1 MTGNGGIAPGGD
13 WRSAPIYSVAEVAA
27 LTGVHALTVRRWLY
41 GEPAPSGAA
50 GPLLVSFLS
59 LVEILVTKAFRRR
72 GVRLERV
79 RQARDFAAARW
90 EIAYP
95 FASLRLRTLGGRILA
110 EFEKGSPAVGSLLT
124 LERPAERGSE
134 QWTLPALVVETVEA
148 IEFAQDELAE
158 RWFPFGKATPIVL
171 DPRFA
176 AGRPTI
182 AGTGVTVNAV
192 YARFQTGRLSIPSIA
207 DDLQLPQETVEH
219 AVRLGGKVA
228 A

>member
-1 MTGNGGIAPGGD
+1 MTTTSGIAVDGD
-13 WRSAPIYSVAEVAA
+13 ERSAPIYSVAEVAG

-59 LVEILVTKAFRRR
+59 LVEILVTKAFRKR

-90 EIAYP
+90 EISHP
-95 FASLRLRTLGGRILA
+95 FASLRLRTLGGQILA
-110 EFEKGSPAVGSLLT
+110 EFEEESPSG
-124 LERPAERGSE
+124 
-134 QWTLPALVVETVEA
+134 
-148 IEFAQDELAE
+148 LAM
-158 RWFPFGKATPIVL
+158 RWFPFGKATPIAL
-171 DPRFA
+171 DPAFA
-176 AGRPTI
+176 AGRPTV
-182 AGTGVTVNAV
+182 AGTGVTVNSI
-192 YARFQTGRLSIPSIA
+192 YKRFHSGRLSIPFIA
-207 DDLQLPQETVEH
+207 DDLGLEEGTVED

>member
-1 MTGNGGIAPGGD
+1 MDKDGGVRAIAD
-13 WRSAPIYSVAEVAA
+13 RRSAPVYSVAEVAR
-27 LTGVHALTVRRWLY
+27 LTGVHALTVRRWLSD
-41 GEPAPSGAA
+41 GEASPYQE
-50 GPLLVSFLS
+50 GPLLASFLS

-72 GVRLERV
+72 GVRLERI

-110 EFEKGSPAVGSLLT
+110 EFEEESPAGGSLLT

-134 QWTLPALVVETVEA
+134 QWTLPALVVETVDA
-148 IEFAQDELAE
+148 VEFAQDEMAK
-158 RWFPFGKATPIVL
+158 RWFPFGKAGPIVI
-171 DPRFA
+171 DPQFA

-207 DDLQLPQETVEH
+207 DDLQLPQETVEE
-219 AVRLGGKVA
+219 AVRLGGRIA

>member
-1 MTGNGGIAPGGD
+1 MTTASGIAVDGD
-13 WRSAPIYSVAEVAA
+13 ERSAPIYSVAEVAG

-41 GEPAPSGAA
+41 CEPAPSGAS

-59 LVEILVTKAFRRR
+59 LIEILVTKAFRKR

-79 RQARDFAAARW
+79 RQARDFAAVRW
-90 EIAYP
+90 EITHP
-95 FASLRLRTLGGRILA
+95 FASLRLRTLGGQILA
-110 EFEKGSPAVGSLLT
+110 EFEEESPSGGSLLT

-134 QWTLPALVVETVEA
+134 QWTLPTLVVETVET
-148 IEFAQDELAE
+148 IEFAQDELAM

-171 DPRFA
+171 DPAFA

-207 DDLQLPQETVEH
+207 EDLQLEEETVED
-219 AVRLGGKVA
+219 AVRLGGRIA

>member
-1 MTGNGGIAPGGD
+1 MTTTSGIAVDGD
-13 WRSAPIYSVAEVAA
+13 GRSAPIYSVAEVAG
-27 LTGVHALTVRRWLY
+27 LTGVHPLTVRRWLY

-59 LVEILVTKAFRRR
+59 LIEILVTKAFRQR

-90 EIAYP
+90 EISHP
-95 FASLRLRTLGGRILA
+95 FASLRLRTLGGQILA
-110 EFEKGSPAVGSLLT
+110 DFEAESPARGSLLT

-134 QWTLPALVVETVEA
+134 QWTLPALVVETVET
-148 IEFAQDELAE
+148 IEFAQDELAM
-158 RWFPFGKATPIVL
+158 RWFPFGKATPIAL
-171 DPRFA
+171 DPAFA

-182 AGTGVTVNAV
+182 TGTGVTVNSI
-192 YARFQTGRLSIPSIA
+192 YKRFHAGRLSIPFIA
-207 DDLQLPQETVEH
+207 DDLGLEKGIVED
-219 AVRLGGKVA
+219 AVRLGCKVA